1 MVRAASFLAVGLVA
15 TALLLASCSNAS
27 DPGHGTKLNPQ
38 NLGAISTDSTAVSA
52 YLMFAGSA
60 LHQPGSL
67 TPDISTLA
75 NAYFTNSSGW
85 VSPSSVSI
93 NSQSLSALS
102 TGSFSHGNP
111 TAPSS
116 PYTLNW
122 SAVGYLGSTLSLTQ
136 TLPSPM
142 SYSTF
147 TSGDTISKSIGA
159 TIAYSG
165 NDGGMLFG
173 HILVH
178 GSLNAYLISP
188 DSVPALLPRTFAQ
201 TDNGSASIT
210 PAILSS
216 LTPNRWYWLK
226 LSHYTYKRETYQG
239 EQVGMDA
246 SFDVSA
252 YFYLKP

>member
-1 MVRAASFLAVGLVA
+1 MVRTASSLAVGLI
-15 TALLLASCSNAS
+15 TALLLANCTNAS
-27 DPGHGTKLNPQ
+27 DPGHGTRLNP
-38 NLGAISTDSTAVSA
+38 NDLGTISTDSTAVSA

-67 TPDISTLA
+67 TADISTLS
-75 NAYFTNSSGW
+75 NAYFTNASGW
-85 VSPSSVSI
+85 VSPANVSV
-93 NSQSLSALS
+93 NGQTLRELGV
-102 TGSFSHGNP
+102 GSFSHGNP
-111 TAPSS
+111 AIPPS

-122 SAVGYLGSTLSLTQ
+122 SATGYLGATLSLTQ

-142 SYSTF
+142 TYLGF
-147 TSGDTISKSIGA
+147 TSGDTISKSAGR
-159 TIAYSG
+159 TISYSG
-165 NDGGMLFG
+165 NDGGPLYG

-178 GSLNAYLISP
+178 GSLNAHLISS
-188 DSVPALLPRTFAQ
+188 DSVPSLHPRTFVQ

-226 LSHYTYKRETYQG
+226 LSHYRYRRETYQG
-239 EQVGMDA
+239 EQIGMDA

-252 YFYLKP
+252 YFFLTP